1 MTAKRT
7 HPRAAARRWAAVAC
21 LTATALTVAG
31 CSSQADA
38 DEAGASG
45 TAAAGGKVSIV
56 AFSVPKPA
64 YDDLET
70 AFQGTDEGKGVEFS
84 ASYGPSGSQSK
95 AVAAGQPADYVGFS
109 VGGDLTRL
117 VPDQVAEGWDADANK
132 GIVSSSVVVLVVR
145 KGNPKNITG
154 WDDLVKDGVEIVT
167 PDPATSGSAKW
178 NILAAYQH
186 VIATGGTP
194 EQASDYLTQFFQ
206 HVVSKPDSGADATTT
221 FTQGTGDVLVSY
233 ENEAIAARQ
242 KGADVEYVVPDESF
256 LIENP
261 GAVTVESS
269 DAAKNFLA
277 FVTSDEGQKIFA
289 SHGFRPVADAVEPGT
304 VKGATDPE
312 KPFPA
317 VKTLTTIED
326 LGGWEKV
333 DKEYF
338 DKTDG
343 LVTKIEASVG

>member
-21 LTATALTVAG
+21 LTAAALTVAG
-31 CSSQADA
+31 CSSKADA
-38 DEAGASG
+38 DDSGAS
-45 TAAAGGKVSIV
+45 AAPAAGGKVSIV

-70 AFQGTDEGKGVEFS
+70 AFQKTDDGKGVEFS

-117 VPDQVAEGWDADANK
+117 VPDQVAEGWDAEANK

-145 KGNPKNITG
+145 KGNPKHITG
-154 WDDLVKDGVEIVT
+154 WDDLTKEGVEIVT

-186 VIATGGTP
+186 VIANGGT
-194 EQASDYLTQFFQ
+194 ADDANAYLTDFFK
-206 HVVSKPDSGADATTT
+206 HIVSKPDSGADATTT

-242 KGADVEYVVPDESF
+242 KGADVDYVVPDESF

-261 GAVTVESS
+261 GAVTVDSS
-269 DAAKNFLA
+269 DAAKKFLA
-277 FVTSDEGQKIFA
+277 FVTSDDGQKIFA
-289 SHGFRPVADAVEPGT
+289 SHGFRPVQDAVEPGT

-317 VKTLTTIED
+317 VKKLTTIED

>member
-1 MTAKRT
+1 MTAKST

-38 DEAGASG
+38 SSSDASATPAG
-45 TAAAGGKVSIV
+45 GGKVSIV

-70 AFQGTDEGKGVEFS
+70 AFQKTDEGKGVEFS

-109 VGGDLTRL
+109 VGPDLTRL
-117 VPDQVAEGWDADANK
+117 VPDQVAEGWDADAHQ

-145 KGNPKNITG
+145 KGNPKHITG
-154 WDDLVKDGVEIVT
+154 WDDLTKDGVEIVT

-186 VIATGGTP
+186 VIANGGT
-194 EQASDYLTQFFQ
+194 EADASDYLTTFFQ
-206 HVVSKPDSGADATTT
+206 HIVSKPDSGADATTT

-242 KGADVEYVVPDESF
+242 KGADVDYVVPDESV

-261 GAVTVESS
+261 GAVTTESS
-269 DAAKNFLA
+269 DAAKKFLT
-277 FVTSDEGQKIFA
+277 FVTSADGQKIFA
-289 SHGFRPVADAVEPGT
+289 SHGFRPVADIVEPGT

-312 KPFPA
+312 DPFPA
-317 VKTLTTIED
+317 VKKLITIKS
-326 LGGWEKV
+326 LGGWETV
-333 DKEYF
+333 DKQYF